1 MVSSNGRRSSSKTYT
16 LKEAAHRLGIDQKT
30 LRRKMNV
37 LGLTPKPSEEDKR
50 ALLLSGDQVDILA
63 SHLRRAPAANVPMLQ
78 DLALQIVLE
87 REREWQARG
96 AELTRRERDLMV
108 EVEQL
113 REQVQALMRQNQAP
127 SPTSDPAGAA
137 GAAGAT
143 GAAAREQT
151 SPNEENASGKRPVS
165 PPERPGK
172 N

>member
-30 LRRKMNV
+30 LRRKMDV

-96 AELTRRERDLMV
+96 EELTRRERDLMA

-113 REQVQALMRQNQAP
+113 REQVQALIRQNQAS

-137 GAAGAT
+137 D
-143 GAAAREQT
+143 AAAREQT
-151 SPNEENASGKRPVS
+151 SPAEEHGGGQREVS
-165 PPERPGK
+165 PLDTPGK
-172 N
+172 I